1 MERSSKEW
9 KDVVRR
15 CYSRERSG
23 GGKHLRAA
31 TWRWSRTCVLV
42 GRGGIGMTKF
52 NLKTTVRNQFVEIT
66 HQIRD
71 AIAASGVKS
80 GLCVVYCPHTTAA
93 ITVNENADPDVVH
106 DMLLYLNKTVPKD
119 QSGFRHEE
127 GNSDSH
133 IKASL
138 VGPSVTLLVDG
149 GDIVLGRWQGVY
161 FCEFD
166 GPRTRE
172 VMVKVLGG

>member
-1 MERSSKEW
+1 
-9 KDVVRR
+9 
-15 CYSRERSG
+15 
-23 GGKHLRAA
+23 
-31 TWRWSRTCVLV
+31 
-42 GRGGIGMTKF
+42 MTEF
-52 NLKTTVRNQFVEIT
+52 HVNTTVRNQFVEIT
-66 HQIRD
+66 EQVRE
-71 AIAASGVKS
+71 ALTASGIKS

-106 DMLLYLNKTVPKD
+106 DMLLYLNRTVPKD
-119 QSGFRHEE
+119 QPGFRHGE

-138 VGPSVTLLVDG
+138 VGTSVTLVVDG

-172 VMVKVLGG
+172 VMVQIVG

>member
-1 MERSSKEW
+1 
-9 KDVVRR
+9 
-15 CYSRERSG
+15 
-23 GGKHLRAA
+23 
-31 TWRWSRTCVLV
+31 
-42 GRGGIGMTKF
+42 MTEF
-52 NLKTTVRNQFVEIT
+52 QVKTFSRNQLVEIT
-66 HQIRD
+66 EEVR
-71 AIAASGVKS
+71 AAVTASGAKS

-106 DMLLYLNKTVPKD
+106 DMLLHLNRTVPKD
-119 QSGFRHEE
+119 QPGFRHGE

-138 VGPSVTLLVDG
+138 VGPSVTLVVND

-166 GPRTRE
+166 GPRTRA
-172 VMVKVLGG
+172 VVVRVVA

>member
-1 MERSSKEW
+1 
-9 KDVVRR
+9 
-15 CYSRERSG
+15 
-23 GGKHLRAA
+23 
-31 TWRWSRTCVLV
+31 
-42 GRGGIGMTKF
+42 MTEF
-52 NLKTTVRNQFVEIT
+52 HVKTTARNQFVEIT
-66 HQIRD
+66 VPVRD
-71 AIAASGVKS
+71 AITASGIKS

-106 DMLLYLNKTVPKD
+106 DMLLYLNRTVPKD
-119 QSGFRHEE
+119 QPGFRHGE

-138 VGPSVTLLVDG
+138 VGPSVTLVIDD

-166 GPRTRE
+166 GPRTRT
-172 VMVKVLGG
+172 VKVHVVG